1 MDQRAPQS
9 ILPVSLLLVDDHEE
23 NLLALEVTLE
33 LPEVTLVKASSGA
46 EALRCVLRGSFA
58 AILLDV
64 SMPEMDGFEVARLIK
79 QRVRSKHIPII
90 FLTAAIKDV
99 ESIYRGYEVGA
110 VDYILKPIDPDV
122 VRAKV
127 EVFVELYRRGEEI
140 VRQAELL
147 REVEQRR
154 REAEIAELRGLTERR
169 YQSLADAVPQLVWT
183 ADAGGAFTYFNQ
195 RWMDYTGYTLAQSLG
210 SGWPSVIH
218 PNDAQRFLEQWHNAL
233 ATGTWLRSEC
243 RLRRSHGSYRW
254 HLCEILPER
263 DQEHRVTGW
272 LGTFTDVDENKRLEE
287 ERQRVLVREQ
297 LARAEAEISLRRL
310 EFLAEASG
318 LLTRSLDA
326 AGILAGLVALV
337 TPRLCSWC
345 VVDVA
350 RERGVIEQAAFAHE
364 NAALQAVGVELAR
377 RLPPVEGAAHGV
389 AGVIRSSQPETA
401 TCDAN
406 ALADVLGVEDPE
418 TVRRLGA
425 AAYLTVPL
433 CARGEVLGALT
444 LVSNVPS
451 RRFDSSDIA
460 LVVDLGQRAA
470 LAVENARLY
479 AAAQQAIRVREE
491 FLSIASHELRTPLSA
506 LELQVQSFQIQL
518 AKQPVDLARV
528 TAKADVVRRQVDRL
542 ARLISEM
549 LDVSRIDAGRL
560 ELARDEVDLGE
571 LVREVVARFAGELE
585 RAEMTIE
592 LDAAEGVIG
601 QWDRLRLDQ
610 VVTNLLH
617 NAIKYGKGAPIRVT
631 LAIDA
636 AAGAA
641 KLTVT
646 DRGIGI
652 SAVDQAR
659 IFGRFE
665 RAVSSRAYGGMG
677 VGLFIV
683 AQILAAHH
691 AEISVAS
698 EPGQGATFVVTLPIA
713 RPSLLPDLLPEATP
727 SPPEEAAPTTSPS
740 ANLGD
745 AARQNPSASF
755 EPPPQ
760 D

>member
-1 MDQRAPQS
+1 MDQRAPQLL
-9 ILPVSLLLVDDHEE
+9 LPVSLLLVDDHEE

-127 EVFVELYRRGEEI
+127 EVFVELFRRGEEI

-154 REAEIAELRGLTERR
+154 REVELAELRGLTERR

-183 ADAGGAFTYFNQ
+183 ADASGGFTYFNQ

-210 SGWPSVIH
+210 AGWPSVVH
-218 PNDAQRFLEQWHNAL
+218 PNDAQRFLDQWQHAL

-243 RLRRSHGSYRW
+243 RLRRAHGSYRW

-263 DQEHRVTGW
+263 DQEQRITGW

-297 LARAEAEISLRRL
+297 LARAEAEIALRRL

-326 AGILAGLVALV
+326 AGILDGLVALV
-337 TPRLCSWC
+337 APRLCTWC
-345 VVDVA
+345 VVDLV
-350 RERGVIEQAAFAHE
+350 REGGTIEQAAFAHE
-364 NAALQAVGVELAR
+364 DSALQPAGLTLAR
-377 RLPPVEGAAHGV
+377 RLSPAGEATSGV
-389 AGVIRSSQPETA
+389 AGVIRRSQPETA
-401 TCDAN
+401 ECDA
-406 ALADVLGVEDPE
+406 ATLAAVLGVEDIE
-418 TVRRLGA
+418 KIGQLGA

-433 CARGEVLGALT
+433 CARGEVIGALT
-444 LVSNVPS
+444 LVSAIPS
-451 RRFDSSDIA
+451 RRFDSSDVA

-506 LELQVQSFQIQL
+506 LELQVQSFQVQL
-518 AKQPVDLARV
+518 GKQPIDLARV

-542 ARLISEM
+542 ARLISEI

-571 LVREVVARFAGELE
+571 LVHEVVTRFAGELE
-585 RAEMTIE
+585 RAEMTMA
-592 LDAAEGVIG
+592 LDVAEGVIG
-601 QWDRLRLDQ
+601 RWDRLRLDQ

-631 LAIDA
+631 LAADA
-636 AAGAA
+636 DAGAA
-641 KLTVT
+641 KLTVA
-646 DRGIGI
+646 DGGIGI

-691 AEISVAS
+691 AEISVSS
-698 EPGQGATFVVTLPIA
+698 EPGLGATFVVKLPMRREST
-713 RPSLLPDLLPEATP
+713 RPEPIESLPEAP
-727 SPPEEAAPTTSPS
+727 APPTAPS
-740 ANLGD
+740 ASVAD
-745 AARQNPSASF
+745 AARQITNAPF
-755 EPPPQ
+755 EPPAP